1 MKDSFL
7 LYTSHY
13 PTLQLLTLEEKGM
26 LLDVVFQYHITGKLP
41 EIESFSVK
49 MAFSFLKQQFDRD
62 TEKYQRVVERNKAN
76 IDKRWNKEDTKNTT
90 GKNGIPN
97 DTKNTTG
104 KNGIPNDTKNTD
116 NGNGNGNGNDLKPPI
131 SPKGDN
137 IIFDEFRKLYPG
149 NKRSLETEFTNFKK
163 KHKDWNKILP
173 LLLPAVEKEIAYHK
187 QKKSA
192 GEFVSEYANLQT
204 WINQRRWEIELPNIT
219 TNETTKPRRKAADI
233 L

>member
-26 LLDVVFQYHITGKLP
+26 LLDVIFQYHITGELP

-62 TEKYQRVVERNKAN
+62 IEKYQRVIERNKVN
-76 IDKRWNKEDTKNTT
+76 IGKRWNK
-90 GKNGIPN
+90 N

-116 NGNGNGNGNDLKPPI
+116 NDNDNDFKPPK
-131 SPKGDN
+131 SPKGEFEN
-137 IIFDEFRKLYPG
+137 IFDEFRKLYPG
-149 NKRSLETEFTNFKK
+149 IKRGLDIEFTNLKK
-163 KHKDWNKILP
+163 KHKDWGEVLP
-173 LLLPAVEKEIAYHK
+173 LFLPAIEKEIAYHK

-192 GEFVSEYANLQT
+192 SEFVPEYANLQT
-204 WINQRRWEIELPNIT
+204 WINQRRWETELPNIK
-219 TNETTKPRRKAADI
+219 TNEETTKPRRKASDI